1 MKPDHNNDETLN
13 IVSARLAE
21 LGHPIRLSIF
31 KLLVKAG
38 KEGVSVGDIQQQVDI
53 PSSTLSHHIAKLL
66 KVNLITQ
73 RRESRTLYCIPQ
85 FDALGE
91 VVQYLIDE
99 CCVGES

>member
-1 MKPDHNNDETLN
+1 MKLDQSNNEILHT
-13 IVSARLAE
+13 VSARLAE

-38 KEGVSVGDIQQQVDI
+38 KEGLSVGNIQQQVDI
-53 PSSTLSHHIAKLL
+53 PNSTLSHHIAKLL

-73 RRESRTLYCIPQ
+73 RRESRTLFCIPQ
-85 FDALGE
+85 FDALNE